1 MALGAA
7 SGAVAAGG
15 HRLDVR
21 TGLIAMT
28 APADRGTE
36 VARRVICDAGEYTLL
51 GENGEQFR
59 CVLVLGEWQLTRL
72 DVPNHRMQPFP
83 TLRSAQ
89 DFVGTW
95 YGRG

>member
-1 MALGAA
+1 MPE
-7 SGAVAAGG
+7 
-15 HRLDVR
+15 
-21 TGLIAMT
+21 TT